1 MFLTTLRLLKI
12 LIKSLAL
19 NLKQVNP
26 TFSLIVIGLLLQF
39 KFRSKYYLK
48 GFNLLFLHLYA
59 FQLVL
64 GQNFQF

>member
-26 TFSLIVIGLLLQF
+26 TSSLIVIGLLSQF
-39 KFRSKYYLK
+39 KFQSEYYLK
-48 GFNLLFLHLYA
+48 KLNLLFLRLYA